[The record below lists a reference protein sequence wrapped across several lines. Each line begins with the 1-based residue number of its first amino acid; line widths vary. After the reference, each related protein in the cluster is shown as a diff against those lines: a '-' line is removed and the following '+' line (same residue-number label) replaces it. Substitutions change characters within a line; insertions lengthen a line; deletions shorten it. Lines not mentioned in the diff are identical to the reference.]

1 MRAFW
6 LLGHAACTLLAVATW
21 RAGSSPAIAR
31 SAPPLAR
38 WRIEERGHDRLLVRD
53 LLAGTTV
60 AAPNPVPRLEPLA
73 LAPGF
78 NPNYWAI
85 ADSHRVKVISLQTG
99 EAVANFEAPCAG
111 VDRLVWLDE
120 DRLAVV
126 SRGDTSWLVH
136 RISTGRQLR
145 R

>member
-1 MRAFW
+1 M
-6 LLGHAACTLLAVATW
+6 AVAH
-21 RAGSSPAIAR
+21 AE
-31 SAPPLAR
+31 PPSAR
-38 WRIEERGHDRLLVRD
+38 WRIEERGHDRLVVRD
-53 LLAGTTV
+53 LQEGGTIV
-60 AAPNPVPRLEPLA
+60 APNPVPRLCPLS

-85 ADSHRVKVISLQTG
+85 ANTNRVKVISLQTG
-99 EAVANFEAPCAG
+99 EAVVNFEAPCVG

-126 SRGDTSWLVH
+126 ARGERHWLIH
-136 RISTGRQLR
+136 RVSTGRQTR